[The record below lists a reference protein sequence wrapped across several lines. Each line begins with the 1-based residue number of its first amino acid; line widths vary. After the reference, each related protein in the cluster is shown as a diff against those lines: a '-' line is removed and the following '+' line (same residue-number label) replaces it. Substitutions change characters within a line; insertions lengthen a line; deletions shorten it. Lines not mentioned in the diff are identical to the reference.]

1 MKRRIND
8 VRRRIENNKYK
19 FISRYIE
26 TFHGQIYREAEQS
39 YGIIRQ
45 KNPNTKDIT
54 KTVEFLL
61 MVTPNKEIPR
71 YYTTKRNKKTLSKDS
86 GKTIQLNIPLMNMTA
101 ASRVIGMT
109 TTTAQEATATATAT
123 AQEQTTTAQEAT
135 ATAQEQT
142 TTAQEATAT
151 AQEQTTTAQE
161 ATATAQEQTT
171 TAQEATATA
180 QEQTTT
186 AQEATATAQEQTTT
200 VQEATTTAQEQTTTP
215 QEATAQLVPEPTAH
229 EQKEEMDLDMTER
242 VYMGILEEIKKDPN
256 LSVIFNDIDTQEY
269 DPESDGIL
277 NYFVSDDIS
286 PLEMELANYGYK

>member
-8 VRRRIENNKYK
+8 VRRRVENNRYK

-45 KNPNTKDIT
+45 KNPHTKDIT

-109 TTTAQEATATATAT
+109 TTTAQEATAT
-123 AQEQTTTAQEAT
+123 AT